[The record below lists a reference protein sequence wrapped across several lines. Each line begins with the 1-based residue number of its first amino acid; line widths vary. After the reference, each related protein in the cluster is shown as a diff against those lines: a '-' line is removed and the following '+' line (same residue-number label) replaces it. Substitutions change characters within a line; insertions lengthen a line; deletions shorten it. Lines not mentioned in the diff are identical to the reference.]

1 MPVEPP
7 PPAGCPAS
15 AAAAA
20 APSAFSVECPACV
33 KKFQKLPHKFGFG
46 THPPHK
52 KSTSRVKQIAIE
64 NLTQE
69 IGRETPS
76 TKKKKRHGI
85 WIGKTENSRSEKGV
99 MQIQMDKKIST
110 MSRVPPPRF
119 LLPPRCCLLDLPGCP
134 GWRRPLLTFNPV

>member
-76 TKKKKRHGI
+76 TKKKTTWNLDWEDRKFEIRERGDANPDGQKNI
-85 WIGKTENSRSEKGV
+85 NNVARAST
-99 MQIQMDKKIST
+99 QISSSSPVLPAGSPWM
-110 MSRVPPPRF
+110 PRMAASSS
-119 LLPPRCCLLDLPGCP
+119 DL
-134 GWRRPLLTFNPV
+134 